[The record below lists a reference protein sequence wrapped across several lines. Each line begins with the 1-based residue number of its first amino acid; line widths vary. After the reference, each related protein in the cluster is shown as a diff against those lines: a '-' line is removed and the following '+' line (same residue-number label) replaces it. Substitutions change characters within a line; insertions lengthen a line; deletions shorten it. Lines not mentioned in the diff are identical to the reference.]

1 MASWR
6 YSAINRTGQPVSGI
20 VEATDEKSILAKLR
34 KDGALVLSIFPERG
48 GLLGALASALTGAAT
63 GGGAETLSGQD
74 VTNLTR
80 ELTTMLA
87 AGQDMDRALRF
98 LVETAPSK
106 RVSRVLGV
114 IRDEVR
120 DGASLAT
127 ALGRRPRSF
136 SRLYVGLVKA
146 GEAGGSLAQTLER
159 LADLMERERSLAATV
174 QSALIYPI
182 LLTVAAIGAVTLL
195 LTQVLPQFV
204 PLFEQ
209 NGAALPASTQFL
221 IASGDAVSRYGI
233 AALVG
238 LIVLVVVGR
247 TALRE
252 PGVRLGF
259 DGMKLRIPIIG
270 GLAREIM
277 AARFARTLG
286 SLLQNRVS
294 LIPALGIVRDV
305 LGNEAGVRAVDQ
317 ATSSASGG
325 AGLSGSLGASGLF
338 PLRLV
343 HLLRLGEET
352 AQLGPMAL
360 RAADIHEE
368 TVRIST
374 QRLVALLTPA
384 ITIAMGAVIAGIV
397 SSLLLAMLSLNDL
410 AQ

>member
-1 MASWR
+1 MTDWR
-6 YSAINRTGQPVSGI
+6 YAAIDRAGRPVSGTI
-20 VEATDEKSILAKLR
+20 DAPDEPTVLARLHR
-34 KDGALVLSIFPERG
+34 DGALPLSITPVRG
-48 GLLGALASALTGAAT
+48 GVLGALGSALAGKA
-63 GGGAETLSGQD
+63 GGADKLSRQD

-80 ELTTMLA
+80 ELTTMLG
-87 AGQDMDRALRF
+87 AGQDLDRALRF
-98 LVETAPSK
+98 LVETAPNR
-106 RVSRVLGV
+106 RVARVLGG

-120 DGASLAT
+120 DGSALAA
-127 ALGRRPRSF
+127 ALSRRPGTF

-174 QSALIYPI
+174 QSALIYPA
-182 LLTVAAIGAVTLL
+182 LLTLAAIGAVTLL
-195 LTQVLPQFV
+195 LTRVLPQFV

-209 NGAALPASTQFL
+209 NGAALPASTRFL
-221 IASGDAVSRYGI
+221 VAAGDAVSRYGL
-233 AALVG
+233 AAL
-238 LIVLVVVGR
+238 LALLALAAIGR
-247 TALRE
+247 ASLRD
-252 PGVRLGF
+252 PGVRLVF
-259 DGMKLRIPIIG
+259 DTLKLRIPIIG
-270 GLAREIM
+270 GLTREIM
-277 AARFARTLG
+277 AARLARTLG

-305 LGNEAGVRAVDQ
+305 LGNEAGVRAVDN
-317 ATSSASGG
+317 ATASASGG

-338 PLRLV
+338 PARMV

-360 RAADIHEE
+360 RAAAIHEE
-368 TVRIST
+368 SVRIST

>member
-1 MASWR
+1 MPGWR
-6 YSAINRTGQPVSGI
+6 YAAIDRAGQPVSGTI
-20 VEATDEKSILAKLR
+20 EAPDEAAVLQRLR
-34 KDGALVLSIFPERG
+34 RDCALPLSVTQSRG
-48 GLLGALASALTGAAT
+48 GIFGFLASALSGSA
-63 GGGAETLSGQD
+63 GGGEKLSRQD

-87 AGQDMDRALRF
+87 AGQDLDRALRF
-98 LVETAPSK
+98 MIETAPNR
-106 RVSRVLGV
+106 RVARVLGS

-120 DGASLAT
+120 DGSSLAV
-127 ALGRRPRSF
+127 ALSRRPGSF

-146 GEAGGSLAQTLER
+146 GEAGGSLAATLER

-174 QSALIYPI
+174 QSALIYPA
-182 LLTVAAIGAVTLL
+182 LLTVSAIGAVTLL

-221 IASGDAVSRYGI
+221 IAAGDAVSRYGLAGLGALVAAGFLAR
-233 AALVG
+233 AAL
-238 LIVLVVVGR
+238 R
-247 TALRE
+247 D
-252 PGVRLGF
+252 PGIRLAF
-259 DGMKLRIPIIG
+259 DRLKLHIPIIG

-277 AARFARTLG
+277 AARLARTLG

-305 LGNEAGVRAVDQ
+305 LGNEAGVRAIDD
-317 ATSSASGG
+317 ATASASGG

-338 PLRLV
+338 PARLV

-360 RAADIHEE
+360 RAATIHEE
-368 TVRIST
+368 HVRIST

>member
-1 MASWR
+1 MADWR
-6 YSAINRTGQPVSGI
+6 YSAIDRAGQAISGTM
-20 VEATDEKSILAKLR
+20 EAADEAAVLQRLHR
-34 KDGALVLSIFPERG
+34 DGAMPLSVSPVRG
-48 GLLGALASALTGAAT
+48 GLLGSLAGVLDGSA
-63 GGGAETLSGQD
+63 GGGEALSRQE

-87 AGQDMDRALRF
+87 AGQDLDRALRF
-98 LVETAPSK
+98 LVETAPNK
-106 RVSRVLGV
+106 RVVRVLGGL
-114 IRDEVR
+114 RDEVR
-120 DGASLAT
+120 DGSSFAA

-136 SRLYVGLVKA
+136 SRLYVGLVRA

-174 QSALIYPI
+174 QSALIYPA
-182 LLTVAAIGAVTLL
+182 LLTLAAIGAVTLL

-221 IASGDAVSRYGI
+221 IESGDAVSRYGLTALLVLLVAI
-233 AALVG
+233 VTGRAAL
-238 LIVLVVVGR
+238 R
-247 TALRE
+247 DA
-252 PGVRLGF
+252 GVRLAF
-259 DGMKLRIPIIG
+259 DAMKLRIPVIG
-270 GLAREIM
+270 SLAREIM
-277 AARFARTLG
+277 AARLARTLG

-305 LGNEAGVRAVDQ
+305 LGNEAGVRAVDA
-317 ATSSASGG
+317 ATASASGG
-325 AGLSGSLGASGLF
+325 AGLSRSLGESGLF
-338 PLRLV
+338 PVRLV

-360 RAADIHEE
+360 RAAAIHEE
-368 TVRIST
+368 SVRIST
-374 QRLVALLTPA
+374 QRMVALLTPA

>member
-1 MASWR
+1 MPDWR
-6 YSAINRTGQPVSGI
+6 YAAIDRAGQPVSGTI
-20 VEATDEKSILAKLR
+20 DAPDEAAVLARLR
-34 KDGALVLSIFPERG
+34 RDNALPLSVTPVRSG
-48 GLLGALASALTGAAT
+48 MLGALASALTGTT
-63 GGGAETLSGQD
+63 GGGEKLSRQD

-87 AGQDMDRALRF
+87 AGQDLDRALRF
-98 LVETAPSK
+98 LVETAPNR
-106 RVSRVLGV
+106 RVARMLGG

-120 DGASLAT
+120 DGSALAA
-127 ALGRRPRSF
+127 ALVRRPASF

-159 LADLMERERSLAATV
+159 LADLMERERSLAATI
-174 QSALIYPI
+174 QSALIYPA
-182 LLTVAAIGAVTLL
+182 LLTLAAIGAVTLL

-221 IASGDAVSRYGI
+221 IAAGDAVSHYGL
-233 AALVG
+233 AALLASVA
-238 LIVLVVVGR
+238 LVVIGR
-247 TALRE
+247 ASLRD
-252 PGVRLGF
+252 PTIRLGF
-259 DGMKLRIPIIG
+259 DRLKLRIPIIG
-270 GLAREIM
+270 GLAREVM
-277 AARFARTLG
+277 AARLARTLG

-305 LGNEAGVRAVDQ
+305 LGNEAGVRAVDN
-317 ATSSASGG
+317 ATASASGG
-325 AGLSGSLGASGLF
+325 AGLSGSLAASGLF
-338 PLRLV
+338 PARLV

-360 RAADIHEE
+360 RAAAIHEE
-368 TVRIST
+368 SVRIST